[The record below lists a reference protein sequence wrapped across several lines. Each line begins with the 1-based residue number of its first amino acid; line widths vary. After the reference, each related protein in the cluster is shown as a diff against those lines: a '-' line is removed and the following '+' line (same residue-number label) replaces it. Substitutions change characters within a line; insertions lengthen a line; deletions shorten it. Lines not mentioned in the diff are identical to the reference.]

1 MNKELMKSVFLFF
14 LVGLSIFLTW
24 NIWTYSP
31 DIKPIDD
38 EEYIQDEIAVNEKQ
52 VTKNVIKPHQV
63 MYHIKG
69 SQYGSYSDEEI
80 ASVLNEM
87 AGWTFYDYKNATNRL
102 GGDNFNTFLH
112 QDGMVVL
119 LFSDDVPFAL
129 YRQMIQIEEKEIPE
143 ENIGFDRI
151 LIDIGEKDENEKKVY
166 FASTGS
172 RHIHEFK
179 ANGDSIADF
188 VDSIGSYAGELPG
201 YDVTEVAEDRYIYL
215 PSEEAVINQYKYL
228 PEMLD
233 KNDFSDALFPD
244 QASVKRE
251 TVAGGEEFTDG
262 SSIMKVMNET
272 MTLQYVDPSKTKG
285 NPVSAHTE
293 AEILEKSIDFVNEHA
308 GWNDNYRF
316 VQLTGNSQKSTVRY
330 RLYVQGL
337 PVFNEQGMAEVI
349 QDWEKQELTRYAR
362 PFFKLNKYLPQ
373 ETSPVT
379 LYSGQE
385 ALAAIKA
392 MEGFDPDYLQG
403 MTIGY
408 SLNKLDSRIVS
419 LMPAWFY
426 KYKDEWLPLIPAET
440 GRAANGLE

>member
-1 MNKELMKSVFLFF
+1 MNRELMKSVFLFF

-31 DIKPIDD
+31 DLKPID
-38 EEYIQDEIAVNEKQ
+38 EKKYIQDEIAVNEKQ
-52 VTKNVIKPHQV
+52 VMKNVIKPHQII
-63 MYHIKG
+63 YHINDR
-69 SQYGSYSDEEI
+69 QYGSYSDEDI
-80 ASVLNEM
+80 TSVLNEM
-87 AGWTFYDYKNATNRL
+87 AGWTFYDYKHATNRQAE
-102 GGDNFNTFLH
+102 DDFNAFLH
-112 QDGMVVL
+112 QDGMAIL
-119 LFSDDVPFAL
+119 SFADDIPFAL

-151 LIDIGEKDENEKKVY
+151 LIEAGRNDGNELKVY
-166 FASTGS
+166 FVSTES
-172 RHIHEFK
+172 RQVYEFK
-179 ANGDSIADF
+179 ANGDSVADF
-188 VDSIGSYAGELPG
+188 ADSMTSYASELPG
-201 YDVTEVAEDRYIYL
+201 YEVVEVAENRHIYL
-215 PSEEAVINQYKYL
+215 PSDEAVINQYKYL

-233 KNDFSDALFPD
+233 RNDFRDALFSD

-293 AEILEKSIDFVNEHA
+293 AEILGKSIDFVNEHA

-316 VQLTGNSQKSTVRY
+316 VQLAGNSQKSTVRY

-337 PVFNEQGMAEVI
+337 PVFNDQGMAEVI

-385 ALAAIKA
+385 ALAEIKA

-408 SLNKLDSRIVS
+408 SLYKLDSRLVS